1 MAQRMGLGDFYD
13 LLKRYARQE
22 LVDPLRPIP
31 RWIGF
36 GVLGSLLLMI
46 GSVSLTI
53 ATLRVLQEETGSIFG
68 GNLSWAP
75 YAITL
80 LGVIVVLGL
89 LVRQIKKRTL

>member
-22 LVDPLRPIP
+22 LLDPLRPIP

-36 GVLGSLLLMI
+36 GLVGSLLLMI
-46 GSVSLTI
+46 GSISLLI
-53 ATLRVLQEETGSIFG
+53 ALLRVLQEETGSIFA

-75 YAITL
+75 HAITL
-80 LGVIVVLGL
+80 LAAIVALGL